1 MEHVAR
7 EEQMKIQLISVG
19 TKMPDWV
26 EAGVAEY
33 RKRLPRDFEL
43 GITEIP
49 LAARGKGMDLGK
61 AIAREG
67 EACLKAV
74 GKGDYVVALDVRGQQ
89 LGTEQLAEQFRQL
102 RDAGRNVS
110 LLVGGPDGLAPD
122 CLQRADARWSLSS
135 LTFPHPIVRVI
146 LAEQLYRCW
155 SILAKHPY
163 HRA

>member
-1 MEHVAR
+1 
-7 EEQMKIQLISVG
+7 MKIQLICVG

-49 LAARGKGMDLGK
+49 LGARGKGMDVGK
-61 AIAREG
+61 AIAKEG
-67 EACLKAV
+67 EACLRAV
-74 GKGDYVVALDVRGQQ
+74 GKGDYLVALDVRGKA
-89 LGTEQLAEQFRQL
+89 LDTEQLAAQL
-102 RDAGRNVS
+102 RQIRDGGRNLS

-122 CLQRADARWSLSS
+122 CLAAADARWSLSP

-146 LAEQLYRCW
+146 LAEQLYRGW
-155 SILAKHPY
+155 SILANHPY

>member
-1 MEHVAR
+1 
-7 EEQMKIQLISVG
+7 MKIQLICVG

-43 GITEIP
+43 GITEIA
-49 LAARGKGMDLGK
+49 LAQRGKGGDVGK
-61 AIAREG
+61 AMAKEG
-67 EACLKAV
+67 EACLRAV
-74 GKGDYVVALDVRGQQ
+74 GKGDFIVALDVRGKA
-89 LGTEQLAEQFRQL
+89 LDTPQLAAQL
-102 RDAGRNVS
+102 RLLRDGGRNLS

-122 CLQRADARWSLSS
+122 CLAAADARWSLSP

-146 LAEQLYRCW
+146 LAEQLYRSW
-155 SILAKHPY
+155 SILTNHPY

>member
-1 MEHVAR
+1 
-7 EEQMKIQLISVG
+7 MKIQLICVG

-43 GITEIP
+43 GIAEIA
-49 LAARGKGMDLGK
+49 LGARGKGMDVGK
-61 AIAREG
+61 AIAKEG
-67 EACLKAV
+67 EACLRAV
-74 GKGDYVVALDVRGQQ
+74 GKGDYLVALDVRGKA
-89 LGTEQLAEQFRQL
+89 LDTEQLAGQL
-102 RDAGRNVS
+102 RQIRDGGRNLS
-110 LLVGGPDGLAPD
+110 LLVGGPDGLAPE
-122 CLQRADARWSLSS
+122 CLAAADARWSLSS

-155 SILAKHPY
+155 SILANHPY

>member
-1 MEHVAR
+1 
-7 EEQMKIQLISVG
+7 MKIQLISVG

-43 GITEIP
+43 LVTEIP
-49 LAARGKGMDLGK
+49 LAPRGKGLDIAK
-61 AIAREG
+61 AMAKEG
-67 EACLKAV
+67 EACLRAV
-74 GKGDYVVALDVRGQQ
+74 GKGDYVVALDVRGKA
-89 LGTEQLAEQFRQL
+89 LGTEQLAEQLRQL
-102 RDAGRNVS
+102 RDGGRNVS

-122 CLQRADARWSLSS
+122 CLAAADARWSLSL

-146 LAEQLYRCW
+146 LAEQLYRSW
-155 SILAKHPY
+155 SILANHPY

>member
-1 MEHVAR
+1 
-7 EEQMKIQLISVG
+7 MKIQLISVG

-43 GITEIP
+43 SISEIP
-49 LAARGKGMDLGK
+49 LAPRGKGADLAR

-67 EACLKAV
+67 ESMLRAI
-74 GKGDYVVALDVRGQQ
+74 GKGDYVVALDVRGK
-89 LGTEQLAEQFRQL
+89 LLDTGQLAEQL
-102 RDAGRNVS
+102 RLVRDGGQNLA

-122 CLQRADARWSLSS
+122 CLAAASARWSLSP

-146 LAEQLYRCW
+146 LAEQLYRAW
-155 SILAKHPY
+155 SILARHPY